1 MRRKG
6 LHCGPAVLALALAA
20 CGGMKDAAAVADK
33 FVDRYYVESDQDGAL
48 PLTTGI
54 ATLRLKDELNL
65 TREARQGSSGMPLRQ
80 VRVYYTRKA
89 LTGDE
94 AERAA
99 DYELDTRPQGGGSL
113 QRGAQVT
120 LSRQPDGAVRGP
132 PVPGRQAAWGADCKR
147 RPTAA

>member
-80 VRVYYTRKA
+80 GRVFYRRQA
-89 LTGDE
+89 LTRDE
-94 AERAA
+94 AERGPEF
-99 DYELDTRPQGGGSL
+99 ELAIPPPGGGPAP
-113 QRGAQVT
+113 RRAPGAP
-120 LSRQPDGAVRGP
+120 SPAPEGDRPAP
-132 PVPGRQAAWGADCKR
+132 P
-147 RPTAA
+147 